1 MYSLAKLMSVAQ
13 AAEFLGISV
22 HTLRGFVSK
31 RRIPYTK
38 VGRRCLFNPASL
50 IKFVDENTVQ
60 PRRRQERAE

>member
-1 MYSLAKLMSVAQ
+1 MDSLAKLLSVAQ

-31 RRIPYTK
+31 RKIPFTK

-50 IKFVDENTVQ
+50 IKFVEENTVQ
-60 PRRRQERAE
+60 PRRRREAAE